1 MFLDFDGTIT
11 LDDTGVYL
19 LERLASPEW
28 HELEERYVEGE
39 IGSRECM
46 TREWALLPRDRRRV
60 EATVSEVALDDGFRP
75 LVAYLGGKGAEVCI
89 LSDGFG
95 FRAEEVGIEVGIPVI
110 TNAIDWDSWAV
121 RFPHEVLD
129 CDCAQCGACKRAPIR
144 QARSRGR
151 TTVLVGDGAS
161 DVKAAV
167 VADVVFAKGE
177 LADWCGENGVAFEV
191 FSSLADVQ
199 GTFEATQPPHGRSAM
214 GGAQGGRR
222 IRQNGWPATS
232 A

>member
-19 LERLASPEW
+19 LEQLASAEW
-28 HELEERYVEGE
+28 HELEERYVGGD

-46 TREWALLPRDRRRV
+46 TREWALLRRDRRRV
-60 EATVSEVALDDGFRP
+60 EETVREVGLDDGFRP
-75 LVAYLGGKGAEVCI
+75 LVAYLGGEGAEVCI

-110 TNAIDWDSWAV
+110 TNAIDWESWAV

-167 VADVVFAKGE
+167 VADVVFAKGD
-177 LADWCGENGVAFEV
+177 LAAWCGENGVAFEA
-191 FSSLADVQ
+191 FSGLADVQ
-199 GTFEATQPPHGRSAM
+199 EALESAQPPYGRSPI
-214 GGAQGGRR
+214 GGAQGGRG